1 MTESE
6 LRVKVRYGYPLRVS
20 PEEIGM
26 KAHKDVQTSDDVRH
40 GFESQTFHNK
50 SQKFLILGSF
60 YDDYEPNIT
69 YL

>member
-50 SQKFLILGSF
+50 AHKFLILSSF
-60 YDDYEPNIT
+60 YNDYEPNIT

>member
-26 KAHKDVQTSDDVRH
+26 KAHKDVQTSDDVRR

-50 SQKFLILGSF
+50 SQKFLILSSF
-60 YDDYEPNIT
+60 YDEYEPKID

>member
-1 MTESE
+1 MKLGSVE
-6 LRVKVRYGYPLRVS
+6 LD
-20 PEEIGM
+20 IGM

-50 SQKFLILGSF
+50 AHKFLRLGSF

>member
-1 MTESE
+1 MKLGSVE
-6 LRVKVRYGYPLRVS
+6 LD
-20 PEEIGM
+20 IGM

-50 SQKFLILGSF
+50 VQKFLILGSF
-60 YDDYEPNIT
+60 YNDYEPKIT

>member
-1 MTESE
+1 MKLGSVE
-6 LRVKVRYGYPLRVS
+6 LD
-20 PEEIGM
+20 IGM

-50 SQKFLILGSF
+50 AQKFLRLGSF